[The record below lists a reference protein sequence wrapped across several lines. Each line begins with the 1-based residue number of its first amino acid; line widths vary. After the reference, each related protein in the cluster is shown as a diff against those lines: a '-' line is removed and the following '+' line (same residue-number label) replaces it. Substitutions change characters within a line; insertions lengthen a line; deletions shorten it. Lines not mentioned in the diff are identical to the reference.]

1 MRHLDADVI
10 TSIYVLQVDG
20 SDVLPAMALSQSNP
34 ASSPVHTL
42 LEHAGPHPITNS
54 YLECA
59 LRLSGGASIILSPA

>member
-34 ASSPVHTL
+34 ASSLCTL
-42 LEHAGPHPITNS
+42 CWNTLARIPSLTAIYS
-54 YLECA
+54 A
-59 LRLSGGASIILSPA
+59 L

>member
-34 ASSPVHTL
+34 ASSLCTL
-42 LEHAGPHPITNS
+42 CWNTLARIPSLTAI
-54 YLECA
+54 
-59 LRLSGGASIILSPA
+59 